1 MLLSILWL
9 HLCLRLILRHVSR
22 RSSHLLMSTM
32 RIEVE
37 VRYSVSL
44 GQGRAQVKMGVML

>member
-9 HLCLRLILRHVSR
+9 HLCLRLILRHVSP
-22 RSSHLLMSTM
+22 RSSHLLMSTV
-32 RIEVE
+32 RLDVE

-44 GQGRAQVKMGVML
+44 GLDRAQVEME